1 MITKVELKNWR
12 SHLDS
17 RLEFS
22 PGTNILLGSIGSGKT
37 SVLDAICFALFG
49 TFPTLQTKKIKLD
62 DVIMRKPV
70 EKMKAEVEL
79 HFQMNGKNYSVRR
92 VIERGKG
99 TTYSEVK
106 EDGKLIEAPN
116 SQRVTERIE
125 EILKVDYELFSKAIY
140 SEQNA
145 LDYFLTI
152 PKGQRMKKIDELL
165 GIDKFEKARGS
176 AVTLK
181 NRIIDRKLGIEGALM
196 RVNEEEL
203 KKNIFELE
211 DVISRLLHEK
221 SELKERLSEAEKEKI
236 KIEEEVEKLKKVKE
250 KIEILKMEEKS
261 KESVLEEVLKSLK
274 LIEEVT
280 TGFSK
285 DKVKRA
291 IEEAEYELKM
301 KEEEL
306 KLKRESYEKN
316 FSEVSRIESKMK
328 FLSEEKIPKLKKVVE
343 EKAYIK
349 KDLDRLIN
357 LIGENVET
365 QIEENREK
373 LEKTNSEISVLNNL
387 LNDLNLFIQHLSSEE
402 SKCPVCESTL
412 TPERKNVLLERKK
425 EQMRG
430 LQEKLKDLMNG
441 KQNLIEELKKLEENA
456 KKMKEM
462 QLQIKDLEEREKELE
477 DSENELNETKEFL
490 NKARGELAKI
500 KSELEDVEKSVK
512 EGEKKK
518 REYELL
524 LIQLEELEKNRKKS
538 EELSKEIERIK
549 NEIKEEEAKFE
560 GKDLISLEEKLK
572 YMISIVSEM
581 RTKLQSYDFLIQ
593 EKENRKKE
601 YEEKLREL
609 NKQKQEIQKLDKLI
623 RDLEIFNL
631 ALEETQIEL
640 RNNFVE
646 VVNLTMNKLWNTIYP
661 YRDFTS
667 IQLNAEEG
675 DYVLQLQSRDGSWVN
690 VEGNVSGGERSIA
703 CLTLRIALALALA
716 PQLRILVLDEPTANL
731 DSRAIVELSTTLR
744 ERIREFIDQ
753 TFLITHQ
760 PELEDAA
767 TGSIYRLEREK
778 EKDEPTKVVRID

>member
-538 EELSKEIERIK
+538 EELSKEIER
-549 NEIKEEEAKFE
+549 
-560 GKDLISLEEKLK
+560 
-572 YMISIVSEM
+572 
-581 RTKLQSYDFLIQ
+581 
-593 EKENRKKE
+593 
-601 YEEKLREL
+601 
-609 NKQKQEIQKLDKLI
+609 
-623 RDLEIFNL
+623 
-631 ALEETQIEL
+631 
-640 RNNFVE
+640 
-646 VVNLTMNKLWNTIYP
+646 
-661 YRDFTS
+661 
-667 IQLNAEEG
+667 
-675 DYVLQLQSRDGSWVN
+675 
-690 VEGNVSGGERSIA
+690 
-703 CLTLRIALALALA
+703 
-716 PQLRILVLDEPTANL
+716 
-731 DSRAIVELSTTLR
+731 
-744 ERIREFIDQ
+744 
-753 TFLITHQ
+753 
-760 PELEDAA
+760 
-767 TGSIYRLEREK
+767 
-778 EKDEPTKVVRID
+778 

>member
-490 NKARGELAKI
+490 NKARGELAKV